1 MDRLLSKP
9 PSNRGKMVK
18 IMNNEIVAK
27 LNLDLSIILSKILP
41 PVKIM
46 DNCRAG
52 PYSYSNYCS
61 FGSSVSYFLSTT
73 FTVNSPSL

>member
-9 PSNRGKMVK
+9 PSSRGKMVK

-27 LNLDLSIILSKILP
+27 LNLDLIIILSKILP

-52 PYSYSNYCS
+52 PYS
-61 FGSSVSYFLSTT
+61 FDFMVLFFFL
-73 FTVNSPSL
+73 LLLL

>member
-9 PSNRGKMVK
+9 PSSRGKMVK

-27 LNLDLSIILSKILP
+27 LNLDLIIILSKILP

-52 PYSYSNYCS
+52 PYS
-61 FGSSVSYFLSTT
+61 FDFMVLFILLLL
-73 FTVNSPSL
+73 VLL